1 MNRSR
6 DILDAAEYCMRQ
18 KGFYQTS
25 VQSIARQANVSVGLI
40 YKYYKNKEAI
50 IEALIKRV
58 VQRMIDSLKNNL
70 ANRAPAVNLPASA
83 HDVVSIDVEKNIVLL
98 IDISAEATRNER
110 IRQIIFDAWQALKD
124 NFIIQEQALN
134 PTLQA
139 EIIQTRLY
147 IMSLIIDG
155 LTIRRCMKQREI
167 EGSFMSFL
175 EGISRDINRHSVA

>member
-1 MNRSR
+1 MNRSEE
-6 DILDAAEYCMRQ
+6 ILEAAEYCMRQ

-50 IEALIKRV
+50 IEALIKSV
-58 VQRMIDSLKNNL
+58 VQRMIDLLKDDLDNL
-70 ANRAPAVNLPASA
+70 AQAGNVTYSA
-83 HDVVSIDVEKNIVLL
+83 HDTVSIDVEKSIALL

-110 IRQIIFDAWQALKD
+110 IRQIIYDAWQALKE
-124 NFIIQEQALN
+124 NFIIQEQAINPALN
-134 PTLQA
+134 K

-147 IMSLIIDG
+147 IISLILDG
-155 LTIRRCMKQREI
+155 MTIRRYMKQREI

-175 EGISRDINRHSVA
+175 DAISQDINQQSVA

>member
-1 MNRSR
+1 MNRSEE
-6 DILDAAEYCMRQ
+6 IFEAAEYCMRQ

-50 IEALIKRV
+50 IESLIKNV
-58 VQRMIDSLKNNL
+58 VQRMIDLLKDDL
-70 ANRAPAVNLPASA
+70 DSFAHAGKFTRSA
-83 HDVVSIDVEKNIVLL
+83 HDAVSIELEKSIALL

-110 IRQIIFDAWQALKD
+110 IRQIIYDAWQVLKE

-134 PTLQA
+134 PALDA

-147 IMSLIIDG
+147 VMSLIIDG
-155 LTIRRCMKQREI
+155 MTIRRCMKQREI
-167 EGSFMSFL
+167 DSRFMSF
-175 EGISRDINRHSVA
+175 IDAIRRDITHHPVA